1 MKLDIKIK
9 LFFLKKELTNDLE
22 QKIKIVQRK
31 Y

>member
-9 LFFLKKELTNDLE
+9 LFFFKKELTNDLE